1 MKNKKLQEILKQYP
15 EDMEVV
21 LPGSCGNY
29 ETSIEV
35 EKVTATIYPEDT
47 NEEDDSMKLYFH
59 KDSDDYWNF
68 RRVDVDV
75 IEIW

>member
-35 EKVTATIYPEDT
+35 EKVTATIYPAVT
-47 NEEDDSMKLYFH
+47 G
-59 KDSDDYWNF
+59 
-68 RRVDVDV
+68 
-75 IEIW
+75 